1 MNCAKIRRV
10 IDTMSTTA
18 PIALIS
24 GVMPRRIDREDVDW
38 KRIVRAGHDEI
49 LEAEGEGKQ
58 ESGNYRWHEEWKRN
72 LAEGSQRR
80 CVEIF
85 RGFNQAVVNAGEA

>member
-1 MNCAKIRRV
+1 
-10 IDTMSTTA
+10 MSTTA

-38 KRIVRAGHDEI
+38 KRIVRAGHEEGDDEI

-58 ESGNYRWHEEWKRN
+58 ESGNYRWHEEWERN
-72 LAEGSQRR
+72 LAEGRKRR

-85 RGFNQAVVNAGEA
+85 RGFNQAAVNAGEA